1 MKSQQNRLEL
11 VTRRATYQLNS
22 FGDLLEK
29 IVPEA
34 LQHAI
39 SESVEFR
46 QGLPLN
52 YLSHLGV
59 AHSDAN
65 TPMRRDFMELIR
77 QVCSLGNA
85 IVSLFFC

>member
-1 MKSQQNRLEL
+1 M
-11 VTRRATYQLNS
+11 
-22 FGDLLEK
+22 EK
-29 IVPEA
+29 IVPGA

-65 TPMRRDFMELIR
+65 TPMRRDFMERIR
-77 QVCSLGNA
+77 QLMSRLYQYAPIDAAVDQMGKRFVRDQLPPYITQDETNR
-85 IVSLFFC
+85 